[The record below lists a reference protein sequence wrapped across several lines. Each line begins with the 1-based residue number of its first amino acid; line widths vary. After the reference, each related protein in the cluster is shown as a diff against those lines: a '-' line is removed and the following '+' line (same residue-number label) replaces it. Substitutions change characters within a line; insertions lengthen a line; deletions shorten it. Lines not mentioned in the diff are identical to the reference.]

1 MVGKSTQQEG
11 LPLVVILKVL
21 TVRVWGNMM
30 TSLSQ
35 LLNNMG
41 ETVVGHTVVGVG
53 QVFEKP

>member
-53 QVFEKP
+53 